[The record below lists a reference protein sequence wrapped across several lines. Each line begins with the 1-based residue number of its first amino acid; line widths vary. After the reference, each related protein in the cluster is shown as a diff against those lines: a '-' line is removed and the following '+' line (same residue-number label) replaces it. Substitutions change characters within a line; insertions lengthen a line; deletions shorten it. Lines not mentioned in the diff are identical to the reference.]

1 MRVDKSDFYM
11 HCRLHS
17 LQAAV
22 HFLRHRGSVWR
33 TYGGRFFCPSDNFH
47 ALPMS
52 LCRSGMG
59 VCCTCADETVQIV

>member
-22 HFLRHRGSVWR
+22 HFYVIGGA
-33 TYGGRFFCPSDNFH
+33 YGGHREGGFSVHPTIFTP
-47 ALPMS
+47 S
-52 LCRSGMG
+52 LCRYVVVVW
-59 VCCTCADETVQIV
+59 VCAAPVRTKLYR

>member
-1 MRVDKSDFYM
+1 MRVDKSGFYM

-22 HFLRHRGSVWR
+22 HFYVIGGA
-33 TYGGRFFCPSDNFH
+33 YGGHREGGFSVPPTIFTPP
-47 ALPMS
+47 PMS

-59 VCCTCADETVQIV
+59 VCCTCAGEAVQIV

>member
-22 HFLRHRGSVWR
+22 HFYVIGGEPMADIGRAVFLSLRQFSRPPYVV
-33 TYGGRFFCPSDNFH
+33 
-47 ALPMS
+47 MS
-52 LCRSGMG
+52 
-59 VCCTCADETVQIV
+59 